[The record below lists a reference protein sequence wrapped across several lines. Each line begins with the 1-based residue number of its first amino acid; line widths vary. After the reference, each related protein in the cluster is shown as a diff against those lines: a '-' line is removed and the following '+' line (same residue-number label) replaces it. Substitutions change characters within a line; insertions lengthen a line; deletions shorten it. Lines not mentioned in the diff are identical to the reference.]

1 MRCHFGSEIYR
12 ARGYTWRYKVQN
24 FLLLLV
30 VVACAISRAINPK
43 GGDFMSVKYSM
54 VRDLSLFSVI
64 SDVEP

>member
-12 ARGYTWRYKVQN
+12 GKSYSWRYKVQN
-24 FLLLLV
+24 FPLLLV
-30 VVACAISRAINPK
+30 VVVCVLFRAKNPK

>member
-12 ARGYTWRYKVQN
+12 GKGYTWRYKVQN
-24 FLLLLV
+24 FPLLLV
-30 VVACAISRAINPK
+30 VVACAISRAKNPK
-43 GGDFMSVKYSM
+43 GGDFMSVKCSM